1 MKKKP
6 VALTALTLAAT
17 AILGACG
24 NNASNDGAA
33 SSGSASAP
41 ASSAAAGASAS
52 APASGEKIKL
62 SIWHNF
68 SGDDLRAK
76 AVRGQID
83 KFKAAHPE
91 IELDAQAIPPDGYRQ
106 RLKTVAAAGEM
117 PDVFFTQS
125 GTSIQEFYDG
135 GLIQPITPLLD
146 KYPEWKNNFMEG
158 ALDRLSFDGQVYAT
172 PLSGSATSLFFYN
185 KSLFDKYQ
193 VKVPTTWDEL
203 MTAVKTFNDNKIT
216 PISLGNKAAWLAQS
230 SIISSLADR
239 VTGTDWFLKAAK
251 QDGASFTDPEFV
263 KALQLFKDLSTAKA
277 FQTGA
282 NSLDNTQMEQYFIE
296 GKAAMMIDGS
306 WALTNM
312 AATGTPEQLDQVEV
326 TVLPSVPGGKGDP
339 NSISGGSGGGMAL
352 SKTVTGAKLDAAL
365 ELIYAIGGPEGM
377 QAIVNSNSVV
387 NYKVEPDQAVV
398 TPLFYKAF
406 TLFKSVKL
414 TPVYDA
420 YLTSAAADAINNGLQ
435 DLLLSGKPETVAKKL
450 QDAQAQALGK

>member
-1 MKKKP
+1 MRKKTL
-6 VALTALTLAAT
+6 ALTALTLAAT
-17 AILGACG
+17 AALSACG
-24 NNASNDGAA
+24 SNSNDNGNSGSSA
-33 SSGSASAP
+33 SPSSSASA
-41 ASSAAAGASAS
+41 GAS
-52 APASGEKIKL
+52 APASGEKLKL

-76 AVRGQID
+76 AVRAQID

-146 KYPEWKNNFMEG
+146 KYPEWKNNFMDG

-172 PLSGSATSLFFYN
+172 PLSGSATSLLFYN

-230 SIISSLADR
+230 SILSSLADR
-239 VTGTDWFLKAAK
+239 VTGTDWFLKASS
-251 QDGASFTDPEFV
+251 QDGAKFTDPEFV
-263 KALQLFKDLSTAKA
+263 QALQLFKDLSTAKA

-282 NSLDNTQMEQYFIE
+282 NSLDNTQMEQYFVQ
-296 GKAAMMIDGS
+296 GQAAMMIDGS

-312 AATGTPEQLDQVEV
+312 AAAGTQEQLDQVEV

-339 NSISGGSGGGMAL
+339 NSISGGSGGGLAL
-352 SKTVTGAKLDAAL
+352 SKTVSGAKMDAAL
-365 ELIYAIGGPEGM
+365 ELIYAVSGPEGM
-377 QAIVNSNSVV
+377 QAIVNSNSIV
-387 NYKVEPDQAVV
+387 NYKVEPDASVV

-406 TLFKSVKL
+406 NLFKSVKL

-420 YLTSAAADAINNGLQ
+420 YLTSAAADVINNGLQ
-435 DLLLSGKPETVAKKL
+435 DLLLGGKPEDIAKKL
-450 QDAQAQALGK
+450 QDSQAQALGQ